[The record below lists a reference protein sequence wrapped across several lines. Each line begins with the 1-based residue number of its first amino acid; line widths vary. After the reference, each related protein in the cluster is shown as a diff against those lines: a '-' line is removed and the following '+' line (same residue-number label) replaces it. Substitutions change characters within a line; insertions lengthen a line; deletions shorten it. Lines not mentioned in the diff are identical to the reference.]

1 LSLLTFNATLHKIL
15 RMHIILVGYMGSG
28 KSVVGRKLAQSLN
41 LPFID
46 LDTYI
51 ESKENRSIKSIFD
64 NDGQIYFRKKEHLY
78 LKELLTSNQRTVIA
92 TGGGAP
98 CYAGNMD
105 VMLKASQNVFYLKVS
120 IGELVTRLFPEKEKR
135 PLISHLSKEEMPE
148 FFGKHLFERNPFY
161 AQAKH
166 TIICDSKSIEEII
179 EKIQRYLV

>member
-1 LSLLTFNATLHKIL
+1 MSLLTFNATLHKIL

-28 KSVVGRKLAQSLN
+28 KSTVGKQLSKLLN

-51 ESKENRSIKSIFD
+51 ESKENKSIKSIFD
-64 NDGQIYFRKKEHLY
+64 DEGQIYFRKKEHLY
-78 LKELLTSNQRTVIA
+78 LKELLASNQRTVIA

-105 VMLKASQNVFYLKVS
+105 VMLNASQNVFYLKIS
-120 IGELVTRLFPEKEKR
+120 ISELVSRLFPEKEKR

-161 AQAKH
+161 AKAKH
-166 TIICDSKSIEEII
+166 TIQCDSKSIEEIT
-179 EKIQRYLV
+179 EEIQSYLV